1 MENADANNAKNI
13 ENIKKSVINTAEPRL
28 FELEAEVSK
37 TAERIAEKLEQ
48 KAANLIVW
56 EEELLVKE
64 KELSL
69 MQSKLSE
76 CDEKMKNLLE
86 AERRIKT
93 FEEILTQREVE
104 LESAAAKQ
112 EKVFKERSEALEANF
127 KAKGKKEAE
136 KQEEY
141 EKRLSE
147 LLERENAVETAGQVL
162 DSELSRKKSEAQS
175 ELLENKRKEMESLLS
190 WITEEQAKW
199 SQKLEEEYQKDAN
212 ERKNL
217 RENAIKELRDALD
230 KEREERISE
239 LSERLKE
246 LEIQAEEKAAK
257 RMEELNNKEE
267 ELSKKQ
273 EELATRENELEQ
285 NIRAVK
291 REGRRQSVI
300 ENSLNEREESIDA
313 EVELRFSGKLQ
324 QLKAEI
330 EAKDKA
336 NGQLIGTIKNLEQEI
351 ETFRN
356 IKERFG
362 EDPVSSLLQRLATLE
377 EENKKLNNR
386 VLELPSV
393 EDGQELEFVKGT
405 LERLRAE
412 LYNVKLERDGMLS
425 NDLRYKK
432 LESEYNLIMTENS
445 RLERQCEAGNRE
457 REYLQA
463 QLNRLTQSTAQASER
478 EERIKSIENSVA
490 FNLKVP
496 ENTGE
501 TQEISELNWLN
512 QIGQNC
518 SDYGF
523 KFPERLLYAF
533 HTALKISDW
542 STLTVLA
549 GVSGTGK
556 SELPHLY
563 AAFGGMNFIAVPVQP
578 NWDSQESMLGFF
590 NSIDNKFDAQPLL
603 RFLAQASSK
612 ENGIDRSVN
621 IVLLDEMNLAHVEHY
636 FAEFLSKLELRR
648 NAGEGEE
655 PFVDINIGAG
665 MEPYQLRLTRNVL
678 WTGTMNQDETTK
690 SLSDK
695 VLDRGIV
702 INFPRPKTLI
712 SRQKLMRLEDFV
724 ADRGITPLD
733 YRVWSEKWIKRTLP
747 FSPEQTVFI
756 NDNYRKL
763 IEDINEQLAGAG
775 RALGHRV
782 WQSIEFYIAN
792 YPTVDEELKKSGGEV
807 TEELKKAI
815 LVAAEDQL
823 VQKCMP
829 KLRGI
834 EVRTHNKALQ
844 NIRTLLSDNGFNLDK
859 DFQSASELGYGQFM
873 WNSAEYIYNE

>member
-104 LESAAAKQ
+104 LESAVAKQ

-136 KQEEY
+136 KQREY

-412 LYNVKLERDGMLS
+412 LYNVKLE
-425 NDLRYKK
+425 
-432 LESEYNLIMTENS
+432 SEYNLIMTENS

-490 FNLKVP
+490 FNLKAP